1 MLYLFAPYFTGF
13 NSVNWIIW
21 RSRSVSEVTQ
31 RCRSVSGKTK
41 VVRFNMQ
48 VGAVLL
54 TMVDELYVTSML
66 ALTSL
71 SQIIGLHGVESANAI

>member
-1 MLYLFAPYFTGF
+1 ML
-13 NSVNWIIW
+13 W
-21 RSRSVSEVTQ
+21 RSGNVAEVTQ
-31 RCRSVSGKTK
+31 RCPLVSDKTK
-41 VVRFNMQ
+41 VVCCNVQ